1 MLGFELSF
9 ASGAVSSTDW
19 QFPTITRLVHG
30 LNSNLVEYNTNL
42 SVRFG
47 AMKCVPATDE
57 TPINGVCLAIKINFQ
72 SAQSRFQFW
81 FSD

>member
-9 ASGAVSSTDW
+9 ASGAVSSPDW
-19 QFPTITRLVHG
+19 QFPTITELVYG
-30 LNSNLVEYNTNL
+30 LNSILVEYNTNL

-47 AMKCVPATDE
+47 AMKCVLATDE
-57 TPINGVCLAIKINFQ
+57 ASINEVCLAIKINFQ
-72 SAQSRFQFW
+72 SAQRHFQFW